1 VDIVVVGH
9 LSRDLLVTPES
20 AREALGGGTAYAMLA
35 PSLGISKCGIV
46 SCVGGDFDE
55 EYMRTLVKSGLNMTG
70 VSREGQ
76 HTTRFVNQYD
86 SNGVRTQRVEAIAAV
101 RTQRVEAIAA
111 PIRKNALLEC
121 HLQSR
126 VIHFCPLIGEIDIS
140 CIKAAKEAGAL
151 VSLDPQGFLR
161 AVQGD
166 RVVPQKWAD
175 RAAVLE
181 HVDVLKL
188 DEDELQSAVGIDTE
202 IDAVGKILNEGP
214 EIVIVTRARRGST
227 IHTQD
232 SRIDIPLVLADQL
245 VDATG
250 SGDTYVI
257 GFLVE
262 YIKNENLRRAG
273 VFGASCASFNLETM
287 GPYDM
292 PTRKQVESRMKSYV

>member
-1 VDIVVVGH
+1 MDIVVVGH
-9 LSRDLLVTPES
+9 LSRDLLVTPEIT
-20 AREALGGGTAYAMLA
+20 REALGGGTAYAMLA

-55 EYMRTLVKSGLNMTG
+55 EYMRALVKSGLDVTG

-86 SNGVRTQRVEAIAAV
+86 SNDVRTQRVEAIAG
-101 RTQRVEAIAA
+101 
-111 PIRKNALLEC
+111 PIRKNALLEH

-126 VIHFCPLIGEIDIS
+126 TIHFCPLIGEIDIS

-161 AVQGD
+161 TVQGD
-166 RVVPQKWAD
+166 HVVPKEWAD

-181 HVDVLKL
+181 HVDILKL
-188 DEDELQSAVGIDTE
+188 DEDEIQSAVGTGPE
-202 IDAVGKILNEGP
+202 IDAAGKILNEGP
-214 EIVIVTRARRGST
+214 EIVIVTRDRRGST
-227 IHTQD
+227 IYTQED
-232 SRIDIPLVLADQL
+232 NIDIPPVLADQL

-250 SGDTYVI
+250 SGDTYAI

-262 YIKNENLRRAG
+262 YTRKKNLRQAG

-287 GPYDM
+287 GPYEM
-292 PTRKQVESRMKSYV
+292 PTREQVESRAMEFL

>member
-1 VDIVVVGH
+1 MDIVVVGH
-9 LSRDLLVTPES
+9 LSRDLLVTPET
-20 AREALGGGTAYAMLA
+20 ARETLGGGTAYAMLA

-46 SCVGGDFDE
+46 SCIGSDFDE
-55 EYMRTLVKSGLNMTG
+55 EYMRALVKSGLDMTG
-70 VSREGQ
+70 VSRAGP
-76 HTTRFVNQYD
+76 HTTRFINQYD
-86 SNGVRTQRVEAIAAV
+86 SAGV

-111 PIRKNALLEC
+111 PIKKNALLEH

-140 CIKAAKEAGAL
+140 CIKSAKEAGAL

-161 AVQGD
+161 TVQGD
-166 RVVPQKWAD
+166 RVVPKEWTD

-188 DEDELQSAVGIDTE
+188 DEAELKSAVGTTTE
-202 IDAVGKILNEGP
+202 IDAVGKLLNEGP
-214 EIVIVTRARRGST
+214 EIVIVTRDRRGST
-227 IHTQD
+227 IYTQED
-232 SRIDIPLVLADQL
+232 KIDIPLVLADQL
-245 VDATG
+245 VDTTG

-262 YIKNENLRRAG
+262 YVRNEDLRQAG

-287 GPYDM
+287 GPYEM

>member
-9 LSRDLLVTPES
+9 LSRDLLVTPGT
-20 AREALGGGTAYAMLA
+20 AREILGGGTAYAMLA

-46 SCVGGDFDE
+46 SCIGGDFDE
-55 EYMRTLVKSGLNMTG
+55 EYMRAHVKSGLDMTG

-86 SNGVRTQRVEAIAAV
+86 STGV

-111 PIRKNALLEC
+111 PIRKNALLER

-161 AVQGD
+161 TVQGD
-166 RVVPQKWAD
+166 RVVPKEWVD
-175 RAAVLE
+175 RAAILE

-188 DEDELQSAVGIDTE
+188 DEDELQSAVGINAE
-202 IDAVGKILNEGP
+202 IDAVSKILNEGP
-214 EIVIVTRARRGST
+214 EIVVVTRDRRGST
-227 IHTQD
+227 IYTQD
-232 SRIDIPLVLADQL
+232 NRIDIPLVLADQI
-245 VDATG
+245 VDTTG
-250 SGDTYVI
+250 SGDTYSI
-257 GFLVE
+257 GFLIE
-262 YIKNENLRRAG
+262 YTRNENLRRAG

>member
-1 VDIVVVGH
+1 MDIVVVGH
-9 LSRDLLVTPES
+9 LSRDLLVTPEIT
-20 AREALGGGTAYAMLA
+20 REALGGGTAYAMLA

-55 EYMRTLVKSGLNMTG
+55 EYMRALVKSGLDVTG

-86 SNGVRTQRVEAIAAV
+86 SNDVRTQRVEAIAG
-101 RTQRVEAIAA
+101 
-111 PIRKNALLEC
+111 PIRKNALLEH

-126 VIHFCPLIGEIDIS
+126 TIHFCPLIGEIDIS

-161 AVQGD
+161 TVQGD
-166 RVVPQKWAD
+166 HVVPKEWAD

-181 HVDVLKL
+181 HVDILKL
-188 DEDELQSAVGIDTE
+188 DEDEIQSAVGTGPE
-202 IDAVGKILNEGP
+202 IDAAGKILNEGP
-214 EIVIVTRARRGST
+214 EIVIVTRDRRGST
-227 IHTQD
+227 IYTQED
-232 SRIDIPLVLADQL
+232 NIDIPPVLADQL

-250 SGDTYVI
+250 SGDTYAI

-262 YIKNENLRRAG
+262 YTRNENLRQAG

-287 GPYDM
+287 GPYEM

>member
-9 LSRDLLVTPES
+9 LSRDLLVTPETT
-20 AREALGGGTAYAMLA
+20 REALGGGTAYAMLA
-35 PSLGISKCGIV
+35 PSLGISECGIV
-46 SCVGGDFDE
+46 SCVGDDFDKA
-55 EYMRTLVKSGLNMTG
+55 YMRVLVKSGLDLTG
-70 VSREGQ
+70 VVRGGQ

-86 SNGVRTQRVEAIAAV
+86 SNGVRTQRVEAIAA
-101 RTQRVEAIAA
+101 
-111 PIRKNALLEC
+111 PIRKNALSEH

-161 AVQGD
+161 TVQGD
-166 RVVPQKWAD
+166 RVVPKEWTD

-181 HVDVLKL
+181 HVDILKL
-188 DEDELQSAVGIDTE
+188 DEDELQSAVGTGTE
-202 IDAVGKILNEGP
+202 IDTVGKILNEGP
-214 EIVIVTRARRGST
+214 EIVIVTRDRRGST
-227 IHTQD
+227 IYTQD
-232 SRIDIPLVLADQL
+232 SRIDIPLVMADHL

-250 SGDTYVI
+250 SGDTYAI

-262 YIKNENLRRAG
+262 YTRDENLRQAG

-287 GPYDM
+287 GPYEM
-292 PTRKQVESRMKSYV
+292 PTRGQVESRMRSYV

>member
-1 VDIVVVGH
+1 MDIVVVGH
-9 LSRDLLVTPES
+9 LSRDLLVTPEIT
-20 AREALGGGTAYAMLA
+20 REALGGGTAYAMLA

-55 EYMRTLVKSGLNMTG
+55 EYMRALVKSGLDVTG

-86 SNGVRTQRVEAIAAV
+86 SNDVRTQRVEAIAG
-101 RTQRVEAIAA
+101 
-111 PIRKNALLEC
+111 PIRKNALLEH

-126 VIHFCPLIGEIDIS
+126 TIHFCPLIGEIDIS

-161 AVQGD
+161 TVQGD
-166 RVVPQKWAD
+166 HVVPKEWAD

-181 HVDVLKL
+181 HVDILKL
-188 DEDELQSAVGIDTE
+188 DEDEIQSAVGTGPE
-202 IDAVGKILNEGP
+202 IDAAGKILNEGP
-214 EIVIVTRARRGST
+214 EIVIVTRDRRGST
-227 IHTQD
+227 IYTQED
-232 SRIDIPLVLADQL
+232 NIDIPPVLADQL

-250 SGDTYVI
+250 SGDTYAI

-262 YIKNENLRRAG
+262 YTRNENLKQAG

-287 GPYDM
+287 GPYEM

>member
-1 VDIVVVGH
+1 MDIVVVGH
-9 LSRDLLVTPES
+9 LSRDLLVTPEIT
-20 AREALGGGTAYAMLA
+20 REALGGGTAYAMLA

-55 EYMRTLVKSGLNMTG
+55 EYMRALVKSGLDVTG

-86 SNGVRTQRVEAIAAV
+86 SNDVRTQRVEAIAG
-101 RTQRVEAIAA
+101 
-111 PIRKNALLEC
+111 PIRKNALLEH

-126 VIHFCPLIGEIDIS
+126 TIHFCPLIGEIDIS

-161 AVQGD
+161 TVQGD
-166 RVVPQKWAD
+166 HVVPKEWAD

-181 HVDVLKL
+181 HVDILKL
-188 DEDELQSAVGIDTE
+188 DEDEIQSAVGTGPE
-202 IDAVGKILNEGP
+202 IDAAGKILNEGP
-214 EIVIVTRARRGST
+214 EIVIVTRDRRGST
-227 IHTQD
+227 IYTQED
-232 SRIDIPLVLADQL
+232 NIDIPPVLADQL

-250 SGDTYVI
+250 SGDTYAI

-262 YIKNENLRRAG
+262 YTRNENLRQAG

-287 GPYDM
+287 GPYEM
-292 PTRKQVESRMKSYV
+292 PTRKQVESRMKEFL

>member
-1 VDIVVVGH
+1 MDIVVVGH
-9 LSRDLLVTPES
+9 LSRDLLVTSET

-55 EYMRTLVKSGLNMTG
+55 EYMRALVKSGLDMTG
-70 VSREGQ
+70 VSRDGQ

-86 SNGVRTQRVEAIAAV
+86 SNGV

>member
-1 VDIVVVGH
+1 MDIVVVGL
-9 LSRDLLVTPES
+9 LSRDLLVTPDIT
-20 AREALGGGTAYAMLA
+20 REALGGGTAYAMLA
-35 PSLGISKCGIV
+35 PSLGISECGII

-55 EYMRTLVKSGLNMTG
+55 EYMRALVKSGLDMTG

-76 HTTRFVNQYD
+76 HTTRFINQYD
-86 SNGVRTQRVEAIAAV
+86 SNGA

-111 PIRKNALLEC
+111 PIRKNALLEH

-126 VIHFCPLIGEIDIS
+126 AIHFCPLIGEIDIS

-161 AVQGD
+161 TVQGD
-166 RVVPQKWAD
+166 RVVPKEWTD

-188 DEDELQSAVGIDTE
+188 DEDELQSAVGTATE

-214 EIVIVTRARRGST
+214 EIVIVTRDRRGST
-227 IHTQD
+227 IYTQGNK
-232 SRIDIPLVLADQL
+232 IDIPPVLSDQL

-250 SGDTYVI
+250 SGDTYAI

-262 YIKNENLRRAG
+262 YTRNENLKHAG

-287 GPYDM
+287 GPYEM
-292 PTRKQVESRMKSYV
+292 PTRGQVESRMKPYV

>member
-9 LSRDLLVTPES
+9 LSRDLLVTPKTT
-20 AREALGGGTAYAMLA
+20 REALGGGTAYAMLA

-46 SCVGGDFDE
+46 SCVGNDFDE
-55 EYMRTLVKSGLNMTG
+55 EYMRALAKSGLDMTG
-70 VSREGQ
+70 INQDGP
-76 HTTRFVNQYD
+76 HTTRFINQYD
-86 SNGVRTQRVEAIAAV
+86 STGA

-111 PIRKNALLEC
+111 PIKRNALLEH

-126 VIHFCPLIGEIDIS
+126 VIHFCPLIGEIGIS

-151 VSLDPQGFLR
+151 ISLDPQGFLR
-161 AVQGD
+161 TVQGD
-166 RVVPQKWAD
+166 RVVPKEWTD

-188 DEDELQSAVGIDTE
+188 DEAELKSAVGTTTE
-202 IDAVGKILNEGP
+202 IVAVSKLLSEGP
-214 EIVIVTRARRGST
+214 EIVIVTRDRRGST
-227 IHTQD
+227 IYTQE

-245 VDATG
+245 VDTTG
-250 SGDTYVI
+250 SGDTYAI

-262 YIKNENLRRAG
+262 YTRNENLRQAG

-292 PTRKQVESRMKSYV
+292 PTRKQVESRAMEFLQISSD